1 MRKTKLLSMI
11 LSLLMLLISV
21 CVPIGAAETEEAQTG
36 KLNGYLLGYMSWGIE
51 RMGLDVLQE
60 KLENSGRALPEV
72 RVAVLDTGLKKS
84 NRYLQGRYL
93 DEGYNFIDNNT
104 DYDDDQYHGTEV
116 SGVIA
121 DGTSSNVK
129 ILPIKVMDSNG
140 DGKMSDTAKGIY
152 YALDHG
158 ADVINLSLSGDD
170 KNHTYHSLDDAIAEA
185 VSRNVVV
192 VVAAGN
198 QDGDASLRYPANKDN
213 VITITSINKRNNL
226 GLLANYG
233 SVIDFA
239 LPGMNILAPHRGTM
253 LLDSGTSL
261 AAPHAAAAAAL
272 LKTWDKSLNQA
283 EIYEIFKQY
292 SVDLGDKGF
301 DDTFGWGMI
310 DLSGFDINSAYVRPT
325 EQPTEAPTQAPTEA
339 PTEEPTQAPTQAP
352 THAPT
357 EVPTQA
363 PEPLYILGDADGDV
377 SSIDVTLMQRKLAEM
392 SVYGAFDELAADADR
407 DGELTALDVTLI
419 RRYLVGVDTGFAI
432 GEPVFAQ

>member
-1 MRKTKLLSMI
+1 M
-11 LSLLMLLISV
+11 
-21 CVPIGAAETEEAQTG
+21 
-36 KLNGYLLGYMSWGIE
+36 
-51 RMGLDVLQE
+51 
-60 KLENSGRALPEV
+60 
-72 RVAVLDTGLKKS
+72 LDTGLKKS

-140 DGKMSDTAKGIY
+140 DGKMSNTAKGIY

-325 EQPTEAPTQAPTEA
+325 EPPTEAPTQAPTQA
-339 PTEEPTQAPTQAP
+339 PTEA
-352 THAPT
+352 
-357 EVPTQA
+357 PTQA
-363 PEPLYILGDADGDV
+363 PEPLYILGDADCDGDV